1 MSDQHRDVLSPSC
14 TPCELDL
21 QLAAQGASSWDLKR
35 RPAVHGVSQER
46 DKNHQGSRKGGQ
58 KERLK
63 DLVTFST
70 EETEVRY
77 RGTDPAAFQGLF
89 QPVFWDACR
98 QSCEQGLG
106 LGTPPGPG

>member
-1 MSDQHRDVLSPSC
+1 MSDQHRDMLSPSC

-46 DKNHQGSRKGGQ
+46 DKNHQGSRNSGQ